1 MAVPAAQKALLI
13 PAKFAPCVVG
23 TIAVSQPKLGE
34 LLVRIDATALNP
46 IDWKIRVYGVLAET
60 FPAVTGYDAAGV
72 VVALGEGVTSF
83 AVGDRVMVQ
92 GWFDAESKSVHGTFV
107 QYFDLPAR
115 LAFKIPESI
124 SIEAA
129 ATIPSG
135 ISTAA
140 FPLYHP
146 DIPASAKLKAPWTAE
161 GAGAYSGKP
170 FFVLGGSSCVGQF
183 VIQLA
188 RLSGFAPIIT
198 TSSLHHTDYL
208 QSLGATHVL
217 DRRLPHETLI
227 ASAREIAGGK
237 PFDVVYDAISVT
249 DTLALGYALTAPGG
263 DFVIVL
269 DLEPVPGRDDATGK
283 KVHMAH
289 GLFMTPVNHGV
300 GASLLDALPK
310 LLESGAI
317 KPSRHEIL
325 PGGLAGIIDG
335 LRRMEND
342 EVSGVKLVVRPQ
354 ETV

>member
-13 PAKFAPCVVG
+13 PAKFAPFVVD
-23 TIAVSQPKLGE
+23 TIAVPQPKLGE

-46 IDWKIRVYGVLAET
+46 IDWKTRVLGVLAET
-60 FPAVTGYDAAGV
+60 FPTVTGYDAAGV

-92 GWFDAESKSVHGTFV
+92 GWHDAESKSVHGTFM

-115 LAFKIPESI
+115 LAVKIPESL
-124 SIEAA
+124 SVEAA
-129 ATIPSG
+129 ATVLSG
-135 ISTAA
+135 MATAA

-146 DIPASAKLKAPWTAE
+146 DAPASAQLKAPWTAE

-227 ASAREIAGGK
+227 ASA

-263 DFVIVL
+263 DFVVVL
-269 DLEPVPGRDDATGK
+269 NFEPVPGRDDATGK

-317 KPSRHEIL
+317 RPNRHEVL
-325 PGGLAGIIDG
+325 PGGLAGIVDG
-335 LRRMEND
+335 LKRMEND
-342 EVSGVKLVVRPQ
+342 EISGVKLVVRPQ